1 MALEKIEASGIDGE
15 TDYSVTCIFLC
26 IAIALLIEIV
36 EKVLIYESFF

>member
-36 EKVLIYESFF
+36 KVLIYESFF